1 MKDKDHW
8 HIVEA
13 IIVGVD
19 ETIQRELTFFNK
31 ELSP

>member
-19 ETIQRELTFFNK
+19 ETIQGELTFNQ